1 MRTFSLA
8 RRFAC
13 VPIFLAAA
21 LALWLSTA
29 PAGHATTATQTQG
42 VQVTVASGGA
52 LTWGSAGGC
61 IQNMAAADF
70 GSMQSPSAAVKGP
83 FTGCVTTSTGV
94 ALSVSVAV
102 TTLLT
107 SGANTIPASDLAI
120 GGGPA
125 PGGSTAGCLGTTT
138 PVPGCALSQGTP
150 ATLFTNGPTSG
161 TAPFSY
167 ELELAVTS
175 GQAPGAYT
183 GGLLTFTATA

>member
-70 GSMQSPSAAVKGP
+70 GSIGPSGSGALGP
-83 FTGCVTTSTGV
+83 FTGCVTVSTGV
-94 ALSVSVAV
+94 ALSVSVAQ
-102 TTLLT
+102 TTPMT
-107 SGANTIPASDLAI
+107 SGANTIPASALFA
-120 GGGPA
+120 GAASTPA
-125 PGGSTAGCLGTTT
+125 GSTAGPC
-138 PVPGCALSQGTP
+138 PPGAICSLAAPL
-150 ATLFTNGPTSG
+150 TLFTNGPTTG
-161 TAPFSY
+161 TAQFIYDLGLDVP
-167 ELELAVTS
+167 S
-175 GQAPGAYT
+175 GQAPGTYT

>member
-70 GSMQSPSAAVKGP
+70 GSMQPASAANKGP

-94 ALSVSVAV
+94 ALSVSVAM

-120 GGGPA
+120 GGGQVPT
-125 PGGSTAGCLGTTT
+125 GSTAGCLGSTTT
-138 PVPGCALSQGTP
+138 GCVLGTP

-161 TAPFSY
+161 TVPFSY
-167 ELELAVTS
+167 ELELQVPS